1 MVGVYMVLHG
11 LNIKERGFHGDF
23 VVISGVFT
31 VTNLGVHH
39 KKVCFLVQLVAAGEA
54 KWLYVDMVI

>member
-11 LNIKERGFHGDF
+11 LNIKKWGFHGDF

-39 KKVCFLVQLVAAGEA
+39 KKVRFFSAAGCG
-54 KWLYVDMVI
+54 WRG

>member
-1 MVGVYMVLHG
+1 VKNRGKMVGVYMVLHG
-11 LNIKERGFHGDF
+11 LNIKKWGFHGDF

-39 KKVCFLVQLVAAGEA
+39 KKVRFFSAAGCG
-54 KWLYVDMVI
+54 WRG